1 MLGNIK
7 NAKVINGEEAVTQH
21 GMLVMDL
28 YTSHKVKPQK
38 RTADQKIKWWKL
50 KTEETATRYR
60 ELVEKNLRGGQLETW
75 EKVNEVIRNAGTE
88 CCGKTKGGKWKE
100 KESWWWQEELRTVIN
115 EKKKRF
121 KNWKKERT
129 PQNEEAYRRSKQLAN
144 QKVAIAK
151 SQATAALYENLKS
164 KEGQKEIFKIA
175 RARNNKTKDNYE
187 GYYIKNEQGDT
198 LYSKEQ
204 NNERWATY
212 YEKLLNESRQHV
224 SPNSEKRNME
234 DITPIEEAEVE
245 KHLSKMKNN
254 KSVGPDGIP
263 IEAFKVLGILGV
275 KILTKIFNNIL
286 INGEMPEEW
295 RRSTITPIYKGKGD
309 HMNCASYRGIKL
321 LNHTMKLWERIK
333 NQRKG
338 GGSRKSIWLPTGK
351 IDDRPNIHNK
361 IINGRMQRET
371 AGTTLNI
378 RRFRKGI

>member
-1 MLGNIK
+1 
-7 NAKVINGEEAVTQH
+7 
-21 GMLVMDL
+21 
-28 YTSHKVKPQK
+28 
-38 RTADQKIKWWKL
+38 
-50 KTEETATRYR
+50 
-60 ELVEKNLRGGQLETW
+60 
-75 EKVNEVIRNAGTE
+75 
-88 CCGKTKGGKWKE
+88 
-100 KESWWWQEELRTVIN
+100 
-115 EKKKRF
+115 
-121 KNWKKERT
+121 
-129 PQNEEAYRRSKQLAN
+129 
-144 QKVAIAK
+144 
-151 SQATAALYENLKS
+151 
-164 KEGQKEIFKIA
+164 
-175 RARNNKTKDNYE
+175 
-187 GYYIKNEQGDT
+187 
-198 LYSKEQ
+198 
-204 NNERWATY
+204 
-212 YEKLLNESRQHV
+212 
-224 SPNSEKRNME
+224 ME